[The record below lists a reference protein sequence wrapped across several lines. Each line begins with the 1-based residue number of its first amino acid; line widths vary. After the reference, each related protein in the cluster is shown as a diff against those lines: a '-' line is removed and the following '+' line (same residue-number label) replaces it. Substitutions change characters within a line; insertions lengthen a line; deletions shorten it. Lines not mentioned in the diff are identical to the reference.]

1 MVSPKE
7 LHDLVVKLLVI
18 VLSIAGVDD
27 EIIVLAVFLLYEA
40 SDVVDGVA
48 VSLLQ
53 A

>member
-1 MVSPKE
+1 MISPKE
-7 LHDLVVKLLVI
+7 LHDLIVKLLVI
-18 VLSIAGVDD
+18 ILSIAGVDD
-27 EIIVLAVFLLYEA
+27 EIIVLAVFLFHEP